1 MKAFHTH
8 THKIADRNGGK
19 CCPKK
24 QSMKLNSL
32 AWKPSCLICLGCCRP
47 WNLLGMLPFSDFLSY
62 KTDFLLPTWSFVF
75 FFFSCFTRQPSILRF
90 WLSFSSKKAVT
101 TISTT
106 RAQSSLQSTW
116 SPSSAGLL
124 GRTRT
129 TLNSCFKES
138 WAEGGWG
145 FVNASLSLTFWWW
158 RLTADCLLSKAN
170 EGYSNS
176 H

>member
-62 KTDFLLPTWSFVF
+62 KTDFLLPTCRFVF
-75 FFFSCFTRQPSILRF
+75 FFMLHQATLHPQVLAVFFLKESCDHHQHNSGTIQPAEHLISQLSWAAWQDKDNPKFLLR
-90 WLSFSSKKAVT
+90 
-101 TISTT
+101 
-106 RAQSSLQSTW
+106 RE
-116 SPSSAGLL
+116 L
-124 GRTRT
+124 GRG
-129 TLNSCFKES
+129 
-138 WAEGGWG
+138 EGR
-145 FVNASLSLTFWWW
+145 F
-158 RLTADCLLSKAN
+158 C
-170 EGYSNS
+170 
-176 H
+176 